1 MSKFIIL
8 THSLKIYI
16 NRQHAVLSHCL
27 IYFSYMKVY
36 SEVLGNENLS
46 QEWKDKLAGADIDFV
61 FLDQWTAQK
70 SRFLGKGLSG
80 KEYPIALARHTQIV
94 DGDIVD
100 YDPEKNTAV
109 VLKIELSPVL
119 VVDLGGLAASK
130 PEDIIRISLELGHA
144 IGNQHWPAV
153 VKGTKV
159 YVPLTVDKKVML
171 SVMETHHIEGI
182 TYDFQKGVEVIP
194 YLAPHEIR
202 RLFGGAGHESH
213 SHEHDHGHI
222 VYAEGHEH
230 SHSHDHCHTH
240 EHTHD
245 GVTHS
250 HEHTHDGEHSHQ
262 H

>member
-1 MSKFIIL
+1 
-8 THSLKIYI
+8 
-16 NRQHAVLSHCL
+16 
-27 IYFSYMKVY
+27 MKVY
-36 SEVLGNENLS
+36 SEVLGNMNLS
-46 QEWKDKLAGADIDFV
+46 ADWKEKLANADIDFV

-70 SRFLGKGLSG
+70 SRFLGKGVSG

-94 DGDIVD
+94 DGDIVE
-100 YDPEKNTAV
+100 YDPSTNSAI

-119 VVDLGGLAASK
+119 VVDLSGLASSK
-130 PEDIIRISLELGHA
+130 PEEIIRISVELGHA

-159 YVPLTVDKKVML
+159 YIPLTVDKKVMM

-182 TYDFQKGVEVIP
+182 TYDFQKGVEIIP

-222 VYAEGHEH
+222 VHFHEH
-230 SHSHDHCHTH
+230 DHTH
-240 EHTHD
+240 GENHNQEHH
-245 GVTHS
+245 H
-250 HEHTHDGEHSHQ
+250 HH
-262 H
+262 

>member
-1 MSKFIIL
+1 MNISP
-8 THSLKIYI
+8 
-16 NRQHAVLSHCL
+16 
-27 IYFSYMKVY
+27 
-36 SEVLGNENLS
+36 
-46 QEWKDKLAGADIDFV
+46 EWKEKLENAEIDYI

-70 SRFLGKGLSG
+70 SRFLGKGVSG
-80 KEYPIALARHTQIV
+80 EEYPIALARHSQIV
-94 DGDIVD
+94 DGDIIS
-100 YDPEKNTAV
+100 YDPATNKAAV
-109 VLKIELSPVL
+109 LRIELSPVL
-119 VVDLGGLAASK
+119 VIDMSALAEK
-130 PEDIIRISLELGHA
+130 DHDTIIRVSVELGHA

-182 TYDFQKGVEVIP
+182 TFEFQKGLEIIP

-213 SHEHDHGHI
+213 SHEHGHI
-222 VYAEGHEH
+222 VHAHEH
-230 SHSHDHCHTH
+230 PHTHPHTHDGVTHVH

-245 GVTHS
+245 GVTHV
-250 HEHTHDGEHSHQ
+250 HEHTHDGELDNHSHQ

>member
-1 MSKFIIL
+1 MNISP
-8 THSLKIYI
+8 
-16 NRQHAVLSHCL
+16 
-27 IYFSYMKVY
+27 
-36 SEVLGNENLS
+36 
-46 QEWKDKLAGADIDFV
+46 EWKEKLENAEIDYI

-70 SRFLGKGLSG
+70 SRFLGKGVSG
-80 KEYPIALARHTQIV
+80 EEYPIALARHSQIV
-94 DGDIVD
+94 DGDIIS
-100 YDPEKNTAV
+100 YDPATNKAAV
-109 VLKIELSPVL
+109 LRIELSPVL
-119 VVDLGGLAASK
+119 VIDMSALAEK
-130 PEDIIRISLELGHA
+130 DHDTIIRVSVELGHA

-182 TYDFQKGVEVIP
+182 TFEFQKGLEIIP

-213 SHEHDHGHI
+213 SHEHGHI
-222 VYAEGHEH
+222 VHAHEH
-230 SHSHDHCHTH
+230 PHAHTHTHDGVTHVH

-245 GVTHS
+245 GVTHV
-250 HEHTHDGEHSHQ
+250 HEHTHDGELDNHSHQ